1 MSGLVDPAHETFRR
15 ECEARD
21 WLRRGFTSP
30 AMVDDLMGR
39 IEKRRGA
46 DAAQAL
52 REEMRRQWRLQR
64 GQDA

>member
-1 MSGLVDPAHETFRR
+1 MQPAQDVFRQ

-21 WLRRGFTSP
+21 WLRRGYTSP
-30 AMVDDLMGR
+30 AMVDDLMRR
-39 IEKRRGA
+39 IEKHRGA
-46 DAAQAL
+46 EAAAAL